1 MIFYS
6 QLIIILLK
14 VKHDI
19 SFKTFIQF
27 TAGCTSIIRFFHV
40 QTLDARRHTYTQW
53 LYSRNSL
60 LQLHCYAHFVSPS
73 TFITITRDSVLT
85 VVPAK
90 MGVVRPEAI
99 VFAKPHRKWSLI
111 WCGVFW
117 SRVWLC
123 CARFARE
130 SCFLG

>member
-14 VKHDI
+14 E
-19 SFKTFIQF
+19 TRYQF
-27 TAGCTSIIRFFHV
+27 QNIHTVHSSDVLIRFFHV

-99 VFAKPHRKWSLI
+99 VFAKSHHKWSLL
-111 WCGVFW
+111 WCGVLW